1 MVGVASSGTATV
13 TLPAEDQ
20 ILVTREFDA
29 PKELVWKAWTTP
41 ELVKQWWHANRGEV
55 TVAEIDLRVGG
66 TWRSVMVTADGF
78 EVAFHGEYREIEPYD
93 RLVSTEAF
101 EGIPNPDENATVN
114 TMTLDED
121 NGRTTVTILVQCPSR
136 EVRDAM
142 IDSGMEAGMQ
152 DALDLLEQ
160 VAISL
165 R

>member
-13 TLPAEDQ
+13 TLPTEDQ
-20 ILVTREFDA
+20 ILVTRELDA

-55 TVAEIDLRVGG
+55 TVSEIDLRVGG
-66 TWRSVMVTADGF
+66 TWRYVSVTPEGF
-78 EVAFHGEYREIEPYD
+78 EVGFHGEYREIEPYD
-93 RLVSTEAF
+93 RLVSTEAY

-114 TMTLDED
+114 TLTLDED
-121 NGRTTVTILVQCPSR
+121 NGRTTVTVLVQCPSR

-152 DALDLLEQ
+152 DAYDLLEQ